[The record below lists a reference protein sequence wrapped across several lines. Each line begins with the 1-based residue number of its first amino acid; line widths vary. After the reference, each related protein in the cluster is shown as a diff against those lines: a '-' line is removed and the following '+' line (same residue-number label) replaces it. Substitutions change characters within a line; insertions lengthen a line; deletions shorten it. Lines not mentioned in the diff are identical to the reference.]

1 MTNFS
6 KLNRLPYITKR
17 MYIIKNIC
25 RLRSVD
31 LDYLFGLFN
40 LYNKKN
46 SGRWFWQKSTFT
58 GVLKDVYDKFNTTVD
73 SIVKGLRQA
82 DEEETT
88 VQINSASD
96 ILDNLLTGIEMNCDV
111 NRENDFDYV
120 KGFLDNN
127 LKALINDS
135 LKKIG

>member
-1 MTNFS
+1 
-6 KLNRLPYITKR
+6 

-25 RLRSVD
+25 RLRGVD

-46 SGRWFWQKSTFT
+46 SGRWFWQKATFT

-88 VQINSASD
+88 AQINSASD
-96 ILDNLLTGIEMNCDV
+96 ILDKLLTGIEMNCDV